1 MTSLPAKRLGL
12 QDRGALL
19 PGYYADVLLFDP
31 AKFTDRATFQ
41 SPKELA
47 AGLSRV
53 FVNGKDPRRQ
63 GGKLLK
69 RN

>member
-12 QDRGALL
+12 RDRGALL
-19 PGYYADVLLFDP
+19 PGYYADLLLFDP

-41 SPKELA
+41 SPKQLA
-47 AGLSRV
+47 SGLARV
-53 FVNGKDPRRQ
+53 FVNGTDPRHHS
-63 GGKLLK
+63 GKLIK